1 MQEISIKDI
10 FKILKARLLFLII
23 IPIVVTVIAS
33 IYYMLQPN
41 EYSAETKLYVLLN
54 YVDSTQQ
61 VRYDTTVSTQ
71 FAGDFKELIKTPR
84 VLEETSKE
92 FSGGINLQKDVAFDI
107 TAVAGTR
114 VLNVTATSHSPT
126 LSMMAANTISKVFVE
141 YIKELT
147 NVNMNDGN
155 KTNVDAIK
163 IASEAEL
170 PVAPSGPARTRNS
183 VLAYFVSLFLLAGVF
198 IAMEMLNTTLRS
210 ADEVENV
217 LDLPV
222 LAGVEDYRSSLK
234 DYLEKGGKRGALSLS
249 IPGTSQE
256 SIKALA
262 TNIQFSFAGKP
273 MNSLMI
279 TSTIST
285 EGKSSLSILLSEA
298 FADDGY
304 KVLIVDLDVRKPSI
318 GKYLGIRHKY
328 DLIDYISGN
337 VRFEDLIVKANKE
350 NVNFIDSR
358 HKIAS
363 PSQILNYATFDKFL
377 DTAQKAYDI
386 VVFDTPPLGL
396 FIDAAVLATK
406 VSGTL
411 MVVGKGLTEREHAKE
426 VVSQLHKANANL
438 IGVALNYT
446 DRHKN
451 SKYYY
456 GKYYARYGMKKD
468 V

>member
-10 FKILKARLLFLII
+10 LKILRARLLFLI
-23 IPIVVTVIAS
+23 VVPLVIMIIAS
-33 IYYMLQPN
+33 IYFVTRSN
-41 EYSAETKLYVLLN
+41 EYSAETKLYVLLD
-54 YVDSTQQ
+54 YTDSSGQT
-61 VRYDTTVSTQ
+61 RYDTAVSTQ
-71 FAGDFKELIKTPR
+71 FAGDFKELIRTPR

-92 FSGGINLQKDVAFDI
+92 FSSGIDLKKDVTFDI
-107 TAVAGTR
+107 TAVTGTR

-147 NVNMNDGN
+147 KAD
-155 KTNVDAIK
+155 TIT
-163 IASEAEL
+163 IASEAIL
-170 PVAPSGPARTRNS
+170 PVSPSGPARTRNTI
-183 VLAYFVSLFLLAGVF
+183 LAYFASLFLLAGAF
-198 IAMEMLNTTLRS
+198 IAKEMLNTTLRS
-210 ADEVENV
+210 SDEVEEV
-217 LDLPV
+217 LGLPV

-234 DYLEKGGKRGALSLS
+234 EYFEKNVKKGALSLS

-256 SIKALA
+256 CVKALA

-273 MNSLMI
+273 MRSLMI

-298 FADDGY
+298 LADDGY

-318 GKYLGIRHKY
+318 GKYLGIRNKF
-328 DLIDYISGN
+328 DLVDYISGN
-337 VRFEDLIVKANKE
+337 AHFEDLIVKTYKE
-350 NVNFIDSR
+350 GVNFIDSR

-363 PSQILNYATFDKFL
+363 PSQILNYESFDRFL
-377 DTAQKAYDI
+377 ELAQKTYDI
-386 VVFDTPPLGL
+386 VIFDTPPLGL

-411 MVVGKGLTEREHAKE
+411 MVVGRGLTERDHAKE

-438 IGVALNYT
+438 IGIALNYT
-446 DRHKN
+446 DRHKG
-451 SKYYY
+451 SKYSY
-456 GKYYARYGMKKD
+456 GKYYARYGLKKD
-468 V
+468 A